1 MRKHQTHPQCRGW
14 HRSAYWWQLHCIYL
28 HWSSPPLWSPPEAQK
43 NQIQPLDYNNNNNS
57 SFISSL
63 TVFIS
68 SHQGSQGH
76 FLHMAGCF
84 HLLRWLFQTNCDRA
98 GYTFLQREKR
108 HSARFPQ
115 KFNQWQLK
123 TRWFSLKTNKRI
135 IHKALQSHSQF
146 NEISILHLLDQYTVR
161 MLEHDWT
168 NTSGLLLLINQE
180 NTQELWFVIRTI
192 KTCHRHEY
200 HSNLGLFMIS

>member
-43 NQIQPLDYNNNNNS
+43 NQIQPLDYNNNS

-68 SHQGSQGH
+68 SHVTRTLSTHGGIFSFITMVVSDKLRQGRLYISPQ
-76 FLHMAGCF
+76 
-84 HLLRWLFQTNCDRA
+84 
-98 GYTFLQREKR
+98 EKR

-146 NEISILHLLDQYTVR
+146 FNEISILHLLDQYTVR
-161 MLEHDWT
+161 MLQHDWT

-180 NTQELWFVIRTI
+180 NTQELSFVIRTI

>member
-43 NQIQPLDYNNNNNS
+43 NQIQPLDYNNNS

-68 SHQGSQGH
+68 SHVTRTLSTHGGIFSFITMVVSDKLRQGRLYISPQ
-76 FLHMAGCF
+76 
-84 HLLRWLFQTNCDRA
+84 
-98 GYTFLQREKR
+98 EKR

-135 IHKALQSHSQF
+135 IHKALQSHSQVF

-161 MLEHDWT
+161 MLQHDWT

-180 NTQELWFVIRTI
+180 NTQELSFVIRTI

>member
-1 MRKHQTHPQCRGW
+1 MTASLHIPSLVFTSTVEPTWSTEKPNSALRLQQQQQQQLLYQQFDCVYFKSSGLTRTLSTHGG
-14 HRSAYWWQLHCIYL
+14 IF
-28 HWSSPPLWSPPEAQK
+28 
-43 NQIQPLDYNNNNNS
+43 
-57 SFISSL
+57 SFITMVVSDKL
-63 TVFIS
+63 RQGKLYIS
-68 SHQGSQGH
+68 PQ
-76 FLHMAGCF
+76 
-84 HLLRWLFQTNCDRA
+84 
-98 GYTFLQREKR
+98 EKR